1 MTEKTEYDMA
11 GTQISG
17 LLSFLTT
24 TKGALLA
31 APIVLGAGI
40 VLSLLASHPVG
51 SETAGAAQPAKNA
64 PATAQIA
71 ASASATANDKT
82 VKPKAPEAAT
92 ETPAPSSAPKK
103 IADGSSGKS
112 SFSATQKD
120 EIGKIVKEYL
130 LANPRILVEMSE
142 KLQKIQQEEQNRQR
156 EQVLSSSKQS
166 IFRSP
171 VDFALGDDDADV
183 TIVEYFDY
191 NCGWCK
197 RALNEVTKLT
207 ESDSKV
213 RVVMKEFPIFGEHS
227 EYAARAALAS
237 KPQGKYWDFHVA
249 LMKEQRVTKD
259 NVMQIAERVGIDVAK
274 LKQEMENPK
283 YAEAIKE
290 TQQIATSLGI
300 EGTPGFIIDSQINP
314 GYVPYDRLK
323 QLVADVRKTGCKF
336 C

>member
-1 MTEKTEYDMA
+1 MA
-11 GTQISG
+11 GMQISR
-17 LLSFLTT
+17 LFSFLKTT
-24 TKGALLA
+24 EGVLTA
-31 APIVLGAGI
+31 APIVLGVAFILTTFDSG
-40 VLSLLASHPVG
+40 SSEAENASKQ
-51 SETAGAAQPAKNA
+51 A
-64 PATAQIA
+64 
-71 ASASATANDKT
+71 
-82 VKPKAPEAAT
+82 AAT
-92 ETPAPSSAPKK
+92 TVSTTTSSAP
-103 IADGSSGKS
+103 AAAASSEAEK
-112 SFSATQKD
+112 SATKPTQATEAAKVTKVADTSSDAGKFNAAQRD

-171 VDFALGDDDADV
+171 VDFALGDKDADV

-227 EYAARAALAS
+227 EFAARAALAS
-237 KPQGKYWDFHVA
+237 KAQGKYWDFHVA
-249 LMKEQRVTKD
+249 LMKEQRVTTD
-259 NVMQIAERVGIDVAK
+259 NVMQIAERVGLDVAK
-274 LKQEMENPK
+274 LKEEMENPK

-300 EGTPGFIIDSQINP
+300 EGTPGFIVDSQINP

-323 QLVADVRKTGCKF
+323 QMVADVRKNGCKF

>member
-1 MTEKTEYDMA
+1 MA
-11 GTQISG
+11 GSQ
-17 LLSFLTT
+17 LSDILSTLTT
-24 TKGALLA
+24 TKGALFA
-31 APIVLGAGI
+31 APLVLGA
-40 VLSLLASHPVG
+40 SLLISVSRSHSVN
-51 SETAGAAQPAKNA
+51 SETA
-64 PATAQIA
+64 
-71 ASASATANDKT
+71 KT
-82 VKPKAPEAAT
+82 TQK
-92 ETPAPSSAPKK
+92 SAPVVATSTTTTTTIASKAEKPAEPSNATTTAAPKTTKASLLKK
-103 IADGSSGKS
+103 VSGTTAS
-112 SFSATQKD
+112 GAQFSAQQRD
-120 EIGKIVKEYL
+120 EIGEIVKDYL

-142 KLQKIQQEEQNRQR
+142 KLQKIQHEEQNRER
-156 EQVLSSSKQS
+156 EQILSSATDS

-171 VDFALGDDDADV
+171 VDFALGDEDADV

-197 RALNEVTKLT
+197 RALKEVTKLT
-207 ESDSKV
+207 NGDKKV

-237 KPQGKYWDFHVA
+237 KAQGKYWDFHVA

-259 NVMQIAERVGIDVAK
+259 NVMQIAGRVGIDVAK

-283 YAEAIKE
+283 YRNAIKV

-314 GYVPYDRLK
+314 GFVPYERLK
-323 QLVADVRKTGCKF
+323 QMVADVRKTGCKF

>member
-1 MTEKTEYDMA
+1 MA

-31 APIVLGAGI
+31 APIVVGAG
-40 VLSLLASHPVG
+40 VFLSMFGTNSIG
-51 SETAGAAQPAKNA
+51 SEMSKASKEVTPTTTVSAAAAPSPAKPAEVGKATDKKPDEATGSATTSVLKKMANAGTKGGQFNAAQR
-64 PATAQIA
+64 
-71 ASASATANDKT
+71 
-82 VKPKAPEAAT
+82 
-92 ETPAPSSAPKK
+92 
-103 IADGSSGKS
+103 
-112 SFSATQKD
+112 D
-120 EIGKIVKEYL
+120 EIGKIVKDYL

-142 KLQKIQQEEQNRQR
+142 KLQKIQQEEQNLQR
-156 EQVLSSSKQS
+156 EKILSSAKQS

-171 VDFALGDDDADV
+171 LDFALGDKAADV

-207 ESDSKV
+207 DSDSKV
-213 RVVMKEFPIFGEHS
+213 RVIMKEFPIFGEHS
-227 EYAARAALAS
+227 EYAARAAMAS
-237 KPQGKYWDFHVA
+237 KAQDKYWDFHVA

-259 NVMQIAERVGIDVAK
+259 NVMPIAERVGIDVAK
-274 LKQEMENPK
+274 LKQEMEDPK

-314 GYVPYDRLK
+314 GFVPYDRLK